1 VCCSV
6 LQCVAVCCSV
16 LQCVAVCC
24 SVLQPLGIRCRSLLR
39 CDLEVSLGQD
49 GAGIYV
55 ATYAG
60 LHIAQTTHPVYVGL
74 IYLLSMLLKRALRKI
89 PLIAKKRPACA
100 GWVVWFRCRSLL
112 GNAQCLDGH
121 RRGGGRG
128 CEAPSASTGV
138 PSVCRTFLRSNHAFS
153 KPRLYRSPCAL
164 LGQIATLFA
173 LLRTY
178 EAFWRI

>member
-1 VCCSV
+1 MGVS
-6 LQCVAVCCSV
+6 
-16 LQCVAVCC
+16 
-24 SVLQPLGIRCRSLLR
+24 GTRRCRAAYAGLR
-39 CDLEVSLGQD
+39 MQRYICR
-49 GAGIYV
+49 

-60 LHIAQTTHPVYVGL
+60 LHMLGYIRATYAALHVDQTTHSVYVGL
-74 IYLLSMLLKRALRKI
+74 FYLLSMLLKRALRKI
-89 PLIAKKRPACA
+89 PLVAEKRPACA

-121 RRGGGRG
+121 RGAGGRG
-128 CEAPSASTGV
+128 CDAPSASTGV

-164 LGQIATLFA
+164 LGRIATLFA

-178 EAFWRI
+178 EAFLRI